1 MAIPTIA
8 SYPMPGP
15 ADIPKSKVSWEPA
28 PKRAVL
34 LIHDMQE
41 YFLDFYDVGDAPIP
55 ELLSNIRHIRQVCN
69 ELGVPVIYTAQPAEQ
84 STDHRGLLQ
93 DMWGDGL
100 KARPHRQPIVDVLT
114 PTAGDV
120 VLTKW
125 RYSAFQRSDLLDRL
139 RGQGRDQL
147 IICGIYAHIGCMMT
161 ACDAFMNDVQPF
173 FVADGLAD
181 FSLENH
187 KMALSWVAQR
197 CGVATSTGQLLND
210 LARHRP
216 AAIDPAAVIGGS
228 GQAPRSL
235 EEVRDAVAHVL
246 QLPAADI
253 DPTDNLLDLGID
265 SIRIMSLVERWRR
278 VGLDITFVEL
288 AERPVLSDWWALLSV
303 RAGKRNAEAVGH
315 G

>member
-15 ADIPKSKVSWEPA
+15 ADVPQSKVSWKPDA
-28 PKRAVL
+28 RRSVL

-41 YFLDFYDVGDAPIP
+41 YFLDFYNASDAPIP
-55 ELLSNIRHIRQVCN
+55 ELIANIRRIREHCTV
-69 ELGVPVIYTAQPAEQ
+69 LGIPVVYTAQPAEQ
-84 STDHRGLLQ
+84 SAEHRGLLQ

-100 KARPHRQPIVDVLT
+100 PSRPHRQPVVAELAPGPD
-114 PTAGDV
+114 DV

-125 RYSAFQRSDLLDRL
+125 RYSAFQRSDLAERM
-139 RGQGRDQL
+139 RGWKRDQL